1 MKTKNIT
8 LMLAF
13 STIIFVGC
21 SKEGTEK
28 SGLDFGNEEAEIVL
42 ELGYTANVTTAI
54 ESSPDYNYI
63 TKGIIEYSQNGN
75 VIATL
80 DYGDGTKDKWAILTK
95 NDSENNI
102 DLSAKKKD
110 AKYTKIIASPL
121 IKIVGCDFIVAG
133 VIKYYEG
140 ENWIATVDFGNGV
153 CDEWALK
160 SWKEGSETFSLAK

>member
-80 DYGDGTKDKWAILTK
+80 DYGDGTKDIWAILTK
-95 NDSENNI
+95 NDINLGEI
-102 DLSAKKKD
+102 TKK
-110 AKYTKIIASPL
+110 
-121 IKIVGCDFIVAG
+121 VG
-133 VIKYYEG
+133 
-140 ENWIATVDFGNGV
+140 
-153 CDEWALK
+153 
-160 SWKEGSETFSLAK
+160 